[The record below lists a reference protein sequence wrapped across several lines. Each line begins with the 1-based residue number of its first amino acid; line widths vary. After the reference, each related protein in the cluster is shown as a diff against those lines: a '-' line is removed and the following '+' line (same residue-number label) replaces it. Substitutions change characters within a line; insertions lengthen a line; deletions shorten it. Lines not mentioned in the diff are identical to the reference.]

1 VHLAR
6 LKTGEQVI
14 VKIQRPN
21 IKVNIK
27 NDLEIIIGLAR
38 IAENRSPA
46 ARQLGLVS
54 MLEEYARLLLRSLDY
69 GREARNT
76 ERIYHS
82 FAKDPRVIIPRIYR
96 QYCTD
101 RVLTEEYITGVK
113 LSDIKELDRHGWDR
127 RKISRLG
134 TEAFLSQVMLYGFFQ
149 SDPHPGNILVIDED
163 HIAFIDFGEV
173 GSLTGDRLIYIGKFL
188 LSISSGDIDQAL
200 TTLDDMGITA
210 DLVSQEDLREDFQ
223 EDFNNLVESITVG
236 GIGNIDMNRLRQE
249 VMILAF
255 QYRLKL
261 PSYLTALMKAF
272 ITVEGVGKK
281 LDPAFDFM
289 EVARPIATRV
299 YLERLKPGNMYK
311 YARRKYYRHIKPLGS
326 MPGNLNT
333 LLKNTGEGRLV
344 MNIKIDLSDKA
355 SRKATQLINR
365 TSSSLII
372 TGALIGSSMIISANH
387 PAIAQRFSMLG
398 VAGFALAIILL
409 LVYFLS
415 SFKS

>member
-1 VHLAR
+1 
-6 LKTGEQVI
+6 
-14 VKIQRPN
+14 
-21 IKVNIK
+21 
-27 NDLEIIIGLAR
+27 
-38 IAENRSPA
+38 
-46 ARQLGLVS
+46 
-54 MLEEYARLLLRSLDY
+54 
-69 GREARNT
+69 
-76 ERIYHS
+76 
-82 FAKDPRVIIPRIYR
+82 
-96 QYCTD
+96 
-101 RVLTEEYITGVK
+101 
-113 LSDIKELDRHGWDR
+113 
-127 RKISRLG
+127 LG

-344 MNIKIDLSDKA
+344 MNIKIDLMT
-355 SRKATQLINR
+355 R
-365 TSSSLII
+365 
-372 TGALIGSSMIISANH
+372 
-387 PAIAQRFSMLG
+387 PAAKLPS
-398 VAGFALAIILL
+398 
-409 LVYFLS
+409 
-415 SFKS
+415 